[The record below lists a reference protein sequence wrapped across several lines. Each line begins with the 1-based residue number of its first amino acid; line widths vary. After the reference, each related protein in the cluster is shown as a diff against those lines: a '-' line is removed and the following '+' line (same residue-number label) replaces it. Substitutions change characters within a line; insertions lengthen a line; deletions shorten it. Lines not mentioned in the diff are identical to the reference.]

1 MGVKLATQKK
11 QVKAKF
17 SGENAAIWWC
27 QYKILRRIQMSFF
40 TFLKVLGI
48 AAKFQVSK
56 WHFCIHKKKWGV
68 ISPAHPLTP
77 ENTLLGIG
85 LIELTDPFHTLN
97 YKRSFW
103 HYTLQIILHVFLLLI
118 FVWNKSFLFWKMSRI

>member
-40 TFLKVLGI
+40 TFLKVLGMLLSF
-48 AAKFQVSK
+48 KWVNGTSVST
-56 WHFCIHKKKWGV
+56 KKSEG
-68 ISPAHPLTP
+68 
-77 ENTLLGIG
+77 
-85 LIELTDPFHTLN
+85 
-97 YKRSFW
+97 
-103 HYTLQIILHVFLLLI
+103 
-118 FVWNKSFLFWKMSRI
+118 